1 MSTPTAIKLTA
12 LDTGEEFI
20 FGSISQACDFL
31 QRSKQYIRAGIY
43 DNPQKIV
50 SNYHKR
56 KFSLEVLGI
65 GMRKNAV
72 LDPDYKRKPKVPIE
86 WDENGDLIRHNEKK
100 QLCWDCARASGF
112 CSWSKTLTPVDGWE
126 AKPTMIRHMS
136 RGGCVNSEERITNS
150 YVVTACPLFMKDG
163 KTVEERREQR
173 RVLMEELENEGN
185 ST

>member
-50 SNYHKR
+50 SNYYKR
-56 KFSLEVLGI
+56 KFTLEVLGI

-72 LDPDYKRKPKVPIE
+72 LDPNYKRKPKVPIE
-86 WDENGDLIRHNEKK
+86 WDENGDLIRHNEKR
-100 QLCWDCARASGF
+100 QLCWDCARAAGF
-112 CSWSKTLTPVDGWE
+112 CKWSKELKPVDGWD

-136 RGGCVNSEERITNS
+136 RGGTRQEEERITNS
-150 YVVTACPLFMKDG
+150 YMVKACPLYINDCKSS
-163 KTVEERREQR
+163 EERKEQR
-173 RVLMEELENEGN
+173 RMLMEELESE
-185 ST
+185 